1 MYNHEEK
8 EEHHHLCNRGCGV
21 SKDLFQSRVGLSLGN
36 LCGSMNYHCQS
47 IDILFSHLHVKHL
60 TPNTAQSAWFPLDI
74 LKMGREK

>member
-47 IDILFSHLHVKHL
+47 IDILFSHLHIDHPVHMPPQL
-60 TPNTAQSAWFPLDI
+60 LYIPTW
-74 LKMGREK
+74 G